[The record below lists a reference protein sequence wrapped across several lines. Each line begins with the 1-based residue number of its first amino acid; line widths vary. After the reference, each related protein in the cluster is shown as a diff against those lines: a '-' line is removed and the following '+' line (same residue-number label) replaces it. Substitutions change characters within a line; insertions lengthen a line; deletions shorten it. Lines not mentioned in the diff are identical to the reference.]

1 MEGGILDGILMLTN
15 ISPNCW
21 IFKTSLYHN
30 MKKATYSFAGM
41 DKNSARYGGA
51 AMYIML

>member
-1 MEGGILDGILMLTN
+1 MEGGILDGILLLTN

-21 IFKTSLYHN
+21 IFKTSLDQN
-30 MKKATYSFAGM
+30 PQKETYSFAGM